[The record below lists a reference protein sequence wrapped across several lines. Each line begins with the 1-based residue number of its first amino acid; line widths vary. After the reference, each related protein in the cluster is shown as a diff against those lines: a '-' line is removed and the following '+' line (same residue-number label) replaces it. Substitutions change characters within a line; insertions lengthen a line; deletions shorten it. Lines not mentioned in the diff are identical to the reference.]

1 MMDCPEFDYAF
12 ERSHAVYLWCLHVV
26 TITSFLSQGRPD
38 RTYCHPLL
46 DKIGK
51 SVKLDKGQSDLGR
64 FRSRSG
70 RPGLG
75 QPGLRPV
82 YAPTHMATYRW
93 FTLLHQITADL
104 WVHSQ
109 FPFIQHLY
117 QFLQTNDV
125 IESCVSWDGG

>member
-1 MMDCPEFDYAF
+1 MIDGSEFDYAF

-26 TITSFLSQGRPD
+26 TITRFLVNPLIIFCIAFRSPTHIWVEGQPDLTWPRSDQGRPD

-64 FRSRSG
+64 FRSRLDRPG

-75 QPGLRPV
+75 QPGLRPI
-82 YAPTHMATYRW
+82 YAQSVKLEVL
-93 FTLLHQITADL
+93 TLKTRAKC
-104 WVHSQ
+104 S
-109 FPFIQHLY
+109 
-117 QFLQTNDV
+117 
-125 IESCVSWDGG
+125 